1 MAQLVF
7 IVVPIFIFLFNCKH
21 IDFTSD
27 DESDGASKKVKTGS
41 KSAQKDNS

>member
-27 DESDGASKKVKTGS
+27 DESDGAGKKVKTGS